1 MRNVKVNA
9 DSKLRMMVTRI
20 AAGRSWPADLA
31 RFLDAPPVS
40 VEADQAAA
48 RALERIRREG
58 DRAVSALT
66 RSFTGVNLPP
76 SRFAISSAEMKSAA
90 RSVSPAFRRAA
101 REVRARVQ
109 RFARAGLRADWS
121 VRTPGGG
128 RLGERFVP
136 IQRVG
141 IYIPGGASPLA
152 STALMTIPLAQA
164 AGVPEIAVCTPA
176 RADGSVDPHILHA
189 LHLCGITEAYR
200 LGGIQAIGAM
210 AYGTRTIPRVDL
222 IAGPGGPYVTA
233 AKRRVYGSVAL
244 DMVAGPS
251 EIAVLCDGTADVA
264 QVAADLLSQAEHG
277 TGQERTLCVTTSAS
291 LAARLPAALAAQA
304 SGWKRWPMIRRVLEH
319 NSRVVVVPA
328 MEEGVRIINRFA
340 PEHLEILARAP
351 RTWAAQIVHAG
362 AVFLG
367 PWTPE
372 SAGDFAAGP
381 SHVLPTGGSAR
392 YFSGL
397 TAETFRRRM
406 SVLELSKSDLKAWYP
421 AIAEFARVEEL
432 PAHGESARR
441 RLGARK
447 P

>member
-1 MRNVKVNA
+1 MNA
-9 DSKLRMMVTRI
+9 HSTLRMTATRI
-20 AAGRSWPADLA
+20 APGRSGPADLV

-40 VEADQAAA
+40 PEADRVAA

-58 DRAVSALT
+58 DRAVAALT
-66 RSFTGVNLPP
+66 LQFTGAALSPRNFRV
-76 SRFAISSAEMKSAA
+76 SAAELKSAA

-101 REVRARVQ
+101 RAVRARVL

-121 VRTPGGG
+121 IRTPGGG

-141 IYIPGGASPLA
+141 LYIPGGASPLA
-152 STALMTIPLAQA
+152 STALMTVPLAQA

-189 LHLCGITEAYR
+189 LQLCGVTEVYR
-200 LGGIQAIGAM
+200 LGGIQAVGAL
-210 AYGTRTIPRVDL
+210 AYGTRMVPRVDL

-233 AKRRVYGSVAL
+233 AKRHVYGRVAL

-251 EIAVLCDGTADVA
+251 EIAVLCDGSASVE

-277 TGQERTLCVTTSAS
+277 TGAERTLCVTTSAS
-291 LAARLPAALAAQA
+291 LARRLPAALAAMA
-304 SGWKRWPMIRRVLEH
+304 SAWPRWPMIRRVLEH
-319 NSRVVVVPA
+319 NSRIVLVSS
-328 MEEGVRIINRFA
+328 MEEGIRIINRFA
-340 PEHLEILARAP
+340 PEHLEILAKQP
-351 RTWAAQIVHAG
+351 RIWAARVIHAG
-362 AVFLG
+362 AIFIG

-372 SAGDFAAGP
+372 SAGDFVAGP

-406 SVLELSKSDLKAWYP
+406 SVLELAESDLKAWYP
-421 AIAEFARVEEL
+421 AIAEFARIEGL
-432 PAHGESARR
+432 PAHAESARR
-441 RLGARK
+441 RLAARK